1 MVTALVEGEPWDR
14 AHQNVR
20 ACWLP
25 PGAGPGRDRD
35 CLQRRPWVRADRG
48 EAPRAPG
55 AEKPGVSPSVSMNTS
70 EHLTLEM
77 AQLSRRGGGRG
88 PWLSQQDLRAIE
100 RPGVTG
106 EGPGGAPGQV
116 CSESVPR
123 VPSSLPSFLL
133 SIIFA
138 TLCKYKTCDALRG
151 PEWSWIYGENEA

>member
-1 MVTALVEGEPWDR
+1 MGPCSSKCPCVLVTAGRGPRE
-14 AHQNVR
+14 
-20 ACWLP
+20 
-25 PGAGPGRDRD
+25 GPGLSAAASLGSCGSGGSTACSRCGETRCFPVSFHEHVGTFNPRDGAA
-35 CLQRRPWVRADRG
+35 LTARR
-48 EAPRAPG
+48 
-55 AEKPGVSPSVSMNTS
+55 
-70 EHLTLEM
+70 
-77 AQLSRRGGGRG
+77 GRG